1 MKKKKIADPMR
12 TRTGKL
18 RLKPLNLAQLQE
30 MLSKANKKDKT
41 KITNRI
47 RVLESR
53 QKSTVTPV
61 AE

>member
-1 MKKKKIADPMR
+1 MKKKKTADPMR
-12 TRTGKL
+12 TRTGKS

-30 MLSKANKKDKT
+30 MLAKANKKDKN

-47 RVLESR
+47 RELESR
-53 QKSTVTPV
+53 QKTTVTPV